1 MHKGQHLLI
10 DCREVSR
17 ELCLDDKL
25 LLKAMAEA
33 AEEAGSTVISQIRYK
48 FGIDSPPGCTA
59 IVMLDES
66 HCSVHTY
73 ADLGLIAMDVFTCG
87 TTDPRQIWENLR
99 SRLGLTHYTVSC
111 VHRFETS
118 VSSIPLAAAAG
129 GEFSR

>member
-17 ELCLDDKL
+17 DLCLDDKL

-33 AEEAGSTVISQIRYK
+33 AEEAGSTVISQVRYK

-66 HCSVHTY
+66 HCSAHTY

-87 TTDPRQIWENLR
+87 ATDPRRIWENLR
-99 SRLGLTHYTVSC
+99 ARLGLTHFTVSC
-111 VHRFETS
+111 VSRFETS
-118 VSSIPLAAAAG
+118 APSLSLAAAAG
-129 GEFSR
+129 SEFSR

>member
-10 DCREVSR
+10 DCRGVPR
-17 ELCLDDKL
+17 DLCLNDKL
-25 LLKAMAEA
+25 LLKSMADA

-87 TTDPRQIWENLR
+87 ATDPRQIWENLR
-99 SRLGLTHYTVSC
+99 SRLGLTNFTVSC

-118 VSSIPLAAAAG
+118 ASSIPLAVAAG

>member
-1 MHKGQHLLI
+1 
-10 DCREVSR
+10 
-17 ELCLDDKL
+17 
-25 LLKAMAEA
+25 MAEA